1 MDTNA
6 RLVRTNNALT
16 TPVEEELVMFDTEAG
31 KYYGLNE
38 VATAIWNRLQNPQT
52 IGSLINSLTAEFEIS
67 EEQCRKEVLQ
77 FLSDMI
83 NRGLVEES

>member
-67 EEQCRKEVLQ
+67 EEQCRKEVRQ

>member
-6 RLVRTNNALT
+6 RLVRTNAALT

-67 EEQCRKEVLQ
+67 EEQCRKEVRQ